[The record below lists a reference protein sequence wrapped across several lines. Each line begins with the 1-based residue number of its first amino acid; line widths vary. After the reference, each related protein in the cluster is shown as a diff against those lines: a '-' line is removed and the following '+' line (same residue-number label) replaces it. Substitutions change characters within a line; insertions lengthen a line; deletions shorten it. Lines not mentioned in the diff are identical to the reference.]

1 MWLIRGLC
9 FEKHCSLPCDPVKG
23 SDHQLIPRSGQEWN
37 CLSHEVGLGCTVGQS
52 FSRVIMS
59 KTGQSYSLPRRDRVQ
74 PCVSELGC
82 QEISR
87 VDLNLF
93 VCVCL
98 FVWCVSLSDLQC

>member
-1 MWLIRGLC
+1 
-9 FEKHCSLPCDPVKG
+9 
-23 SDHQLIPRSGQEWN
+23 
-37 CLSHEVGLGCTVGQS
+37 
-52 FSRVIMS
+52 MS

-87 VDLNLF
+87 ADLNLF